1 MALMH
6 ARRMNAK
13 AIARKQTRKT
23 RKTQEQRRRETREA
37 VLTAAAQVLTE
48 AGYARFSAARVA
60 AQAGVSRGALER
72 YFPTKI
78 DLLVATTEHVMD
90 RAVSDARLLAARGP
104 KQGDPINRFLLDS
117 EHFFFSPVYRG
128 MMELAIASSS
138 DEELAERNNPIV
150 LRARRDLNSTWLEAL
165 ADAGFARDE
174 AELFVE
180 LTHYFLRGLFMVST
194 WLPYKP
200 DRRALIDAWS
210 RLTPAMLH
218 LRENAGKPGARRSHR
233 RRSSA
238 KEKSI

>member
-1 MALMH
+1 MT
-6 ARRMNAK
+6 AK
-13 AIARKQTRKT
+13 AIARKPKRLI

-72 YFPTKI
+72 YFPTRI
-78 DLLVATTEHVMD
+78 DLLVAVTEHVMD

-104 KQGDPINRFLLDS
+104 RQDDPINRFLLDS

-138 DEELAERNNPIV
+138 DAELAERNNPVV
-150 LRARRDLNSTWLEAL
+150 LRARRALNTTWLEAL
-165 ADAGFARDE
+165 ADAGFARDD

-194 WLPYKP
+194 WLPYRP

-210 RLTPAMLH
+210 RLVPRMLR
-218 LRENAGKPGARRSHR
+218 LPEGATRPPGRGGRKRRVPNNKK
-233 RRSSA
+233 A
-238 KEKSI
+238 